1 MDFLQFFV
9 WILLDLQKTK
19 ITMLVISDFTQR
31 LPWKQAEMAEIRG
44 FANPF
49 SSEAAA
55 DIWNL
60 IFA

>member
-1 MDFLQFFV
+1 MDFLQIFV

-19 ITMLVISDFTQR
+19 TTMLVISDFTQR

-44 FANPF
+44 FTNPY
-49 SSEAAA
+49 SSESAA

-60 IFA
+60 FFA